1 MLHARQSARRTER
14 MTALR
19 RTQRNEMNELLAESS
34 GTDATAFMTRV
45 NVLLSRQTREQL
57 AMVGEFDTD
66 DANAVH
72 RMYMVCLRVCTH
84 VS

>member
-1 MLHARQSARRTER
+1 MSARQSARRTER

-19 RTQRNEMNELLAESS
+19 RAQRNELHELLAESG
-34 GTDATAFMTRV
+34 GTDVTAFMTRV

-57 AMVGEFDTD
+57 AMIGEFDAD
-66 DANAVH
+66 DADAIH
-72 RMYMVCLRVCTH
+72 RMYMVCSRACTH